1 MTLTDVAPETSHVFM
16 LQISSLDWTDFFWP
30 RWQARA
36 AMDPLHSALSLS
48 LSLSLI
54 RSPGHFIQLSAG
66 DSATPRWLSFGQI
79 APPPRVIRFGNLKP
93 VAGLKLFVIS
103 RRRSF
108 WPPRELAIGLQSRG
122 QQLPKLAW
130 RLRVTVTRSNPTGK
144 FSKPDRL
151 ARLEFRDRRTVRTR
165 VSGHSSSAY

>member
-79 APPPRVIRFGNLKP
+79 APPPRVVRFGNLKP

-122 QQLPKLAW
+122 SSCQSWHDACAWLWRDPIQLGNLVSPIAW
-130 RLRVTVTRSNPTGK
+130 
-144 FSKPDRL
+144 PDW
-151 ARLEFRDRRTVRTR
+151 
-165 VSGHSSSAY
+165 SSEIAEP